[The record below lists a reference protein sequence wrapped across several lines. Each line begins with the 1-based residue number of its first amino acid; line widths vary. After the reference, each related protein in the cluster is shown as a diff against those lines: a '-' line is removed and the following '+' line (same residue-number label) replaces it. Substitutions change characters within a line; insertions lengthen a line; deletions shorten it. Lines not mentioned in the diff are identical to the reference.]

1 MCSAIIILLLNP
13 PRRCVLSLALITIVN
28 VRAFLDTGLDS
39 TNGERTTPRPSH
51 DILTGELWL
60 YRTQQPRGLN
70 VYDVHTGV
78 SALRIRISPDLP
90 TTPARRRLCVFR
102 DTNTTAT
109 LPEIYT
115 VELVTVAHPRKVS
128 KPGVANIQRMGKDPQ
143 VPWIGIDGP
152 IVSQLPN
159 LAAEL

>member
-1 MCSAIIILLLNP
+1 M
-13 PRRCVLSLALITIVN
+13 
-28 VRAFLDTGLDS
+28 
-39 TNGERTTPRPSH
+39 
-51 DILTGELWL
+51 
-60 YRTQQPRGLN
+60 
-70 VYDVHTGV
+70 YDVHTGV

-90 TTPARRRLCVFR
+90 TTPARRRLCVSR

-128 KPGVANIQRMGKDPQ
+128 KLGVANIQRMGKDPQ

-152 IVSQLPN
+152 IVSQCPYF
-159 LAAEL
+159 AADR